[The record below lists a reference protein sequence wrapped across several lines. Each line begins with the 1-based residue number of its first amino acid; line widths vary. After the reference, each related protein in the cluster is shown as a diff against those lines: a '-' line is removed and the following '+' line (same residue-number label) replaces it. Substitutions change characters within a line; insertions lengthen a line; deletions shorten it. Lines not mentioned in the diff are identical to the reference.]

1 MSYQVIYL
9 NDILEEKIS
18 IEVVEAQTM
27 LEALSKIENELGV
40 NAAQIL
46 AIMLVNE

>member
-1 MSYQVIYL
+1 MNYQVIYL
-9 NDILEEKIS
+9 SDILEEKIS
-18 IEVVEAQTM
+18 IEVIQAQTM
-27 LEALSKIENELGV
+27 LEALNNIQNDLGV

>member
-1 MSYQVIYL
+1 MNYQVIYL

-18 IEVVEAQTM
+18 IEVIEAQTM
-27 LEALSKIENELGV
+27 LDALNKIDHELGV

-46 AIMLVNE
+46 AVMLVNE

>member
-1 MSYQVIYL
+1 MNYQVIYL
-9 NDILEEKIS
+9 SDILEDKIS
-18 IEVVEAQTM
+18 IEVIEAQTM
-27 LEALSKIENELGV
+27 LDALNKIDHELGV